1 MQETVRDPGFDP
13 WVGKFSWKRTWQA
26 TLVFLPGEFHGQ
38 RNLMDYSPQGNTES
52 DTTEATYHAAHILT
66 FSGPKIKQSMVL
78 INMNFLYSVYKT
90 T

>member
-1 MQETVRDPGFDP
+1 
-13 WVGKFSWKRTWQA
+13 
-26 TLVFLPGEFHGQ
+26 
-38 RNLMDYSPQGNTES
+38 MDYSPQGNTES

-90 T
+90 TKGQKYNYRTLVRNIQFTNITIPFTIISAKK